1 MIIQYDNEV
10 ICMNEI
16 KRLVKIKEVNGVL
29 NCSIPK
35 EIQEHMDISKGE
47 MFEIVFSNSNPDRL
61 SLIKFDLEN
70 NNIWLIIGDRYNW
83 SGQIKA
89 GNWGLENDKSHDLKL
104 FESIKPNDIIL
115 AYYKSPQKSI
125 KHILMTKQGF
135 NFENGT
141 IDIHNVHNIEY
152 PITYDDFNNL
162 NIMNDYRKMNRRSA
176 VPVLPEDWE
185 IIKNDIFTKENIDV
199 EMKIADSLLK
209 LKLPNHNHL

>member
-1 MIIQYDNEV
+1 
-10 ICMNEI
+10 MNEI

-29 NCSIPK
+29 HCSIPK

-61 SLIKFDLEN
+61 SLIKLDLEN

-83 SGQIKA
+83 SRQIKA
-89 GNWGLENDKSHDLKL
+89 GNWGLENDKSKDLKL

-115 AYYKSPQKSI
+115 AYYKTPQKSI

-135 NFENGT
+135 NSENRT
-141 IDIHNVHNIEY
+141 IDIHNVHNIKY

-162 NIMNDYRKMNRRSA
+162 NIMNEYRKMNRRSA

-185 IIKNDIFTKENIDV
+185 IMKNDIFKKENIDV
-199 EMKIADSLLK
+199 ELKIVRFTF
-209 LKLPNHNHL
+209 